1 MHVPAIETLSQLSR
15 QVGDIKGAT
24 VGYKNSMNMFRT
36 VDGGTPG
43 AKAAPTGVGLI
54 NRNLA
59 IKEKYNVE
67 IDG

>member
-1 MHVPAIETLSQLSR
+1 
-15 QVGDIKGAT
+15 
-24 VGYKNSMNMFRT
+24 MNMFRT